1 MLYSNVSI
9 VILEMQAVLVQSI
22 VKILKKAGFTLTD
35 IVETKPRC
43 FDIVARRDKIVLLIK
58 VLYNID
64 SLKVEMAE
72 EMKMIAK
79 LLNASPIVVG
89 ERFKFD
95 YLERGVVYNRY
106 GLPVINTATFYDFIV
121 EKVPPMVYSA
131 PGGHYVKLDSEK
143 IREAREKAG
152 ISLGEIAKALGVS
165 RRTVKKYEEGI
176 DTSIENALKLE
187 ELLGTYI
194 IKAIDLL
201 NFVQDAKE
209 FRDVKP
215 ELREKEEEIVEQLR
229 CIGVEVHPLKH
240 APFDVVSKAENN
252 SILTGVKQIKEIEK
266 RAKILGR
273 VSVVLSTKAAYIVEK
288 DIKKDINSVVFVMKD
303 ELSCV
308 SSPKDFISLLDEKR
322 STENNI

>member
-1 MLYSNVSI
+1 
-9 VILEMQAVLVQSI
+9 MQAVIVNSI
-22 VKILKKAGFTLTD
+22 VKILKKVGFVLTD

-43 FDIVARRDKIVLLIK
+43 FDIVARKNDVVLFIK

-64 SLKVEMAE
+64 SLKPEMAE
-72 EMKMIAK
+72 EMKTIAK

-121 EKVPPMVYSA
+121 EKTPPMIYSA

-143 IREAREKAG
+143 IREARERIG
-152 ISLGEIAKALGVS
+152 VSLGDIAKALGVS

-201 NFVQDAKE
+201 NFVEDEVREIKM
-209 FRDVKP
+209 
-215 ELREKEEEIVEQLR
+215 ELKGKEEEIVEQLR

-240 APFDVVSKAENN
+240 APFDVVSKAEDD
-252 SILTGVKQIKEIEK
+252 SVLTGVKQIKEIEK
-266 RAKILGR
+266 RARILGK
-273 VSVVLSTKAAYIVEK
+273 VSNVLSTKAAYIVEK

-308 SSPKDFISLLDEKR
+308 SSPRDFISLLNEKK